1 VTHLPPVP
9 AHAQPLSEAQK
20 GIWYAQRRDMGSPVF
35 MTGQALTMR
44 GPLDVA
50 ALRAAVAQVGA
61 EAECLSLR
69 FAEGQDGPVQWLA
82 AGGAPAL
89 VVRDLSGEADPEAA
103 AAAAI
108 EAEAKGPVDLTH
120 GPVAGFTLWVLAP
133 GHHILSERIHH
144 LAADGY
150 AMVLITNR
158 LAELY
163 SATCTGRAA
172 APGFPPYA
180 QSLEAE
186 ATYLASP
193 KRDKDRAYWHETL
206 ATLGTI
212 EGMAA
217 GEPVSDRWF
226 HRAEVPMSAAA
237 RDRLHGLAAEVGLNW
252 ADVLSA
258 LAGAYVA
265 RCLPVAPGEE
275 DLPREVVLG
284 MPLMNRM
291 GSKAAR
297 VPCTLVNVLPLRL
310 VVHEDLPLAE
320 WLVQAAQGM
329 AAMRR
334 HGKYRGEA
342 LRREMHRIGA
352 GKRLH
357 GPLVNVLPFDA
368 TPQMA
373 GLETQLQIL
382 GAGSVDDITFCFRGD
397 GRAGLLVQADC
408 NPALYDLATTQAHA
422 TRLATFIEAALDAA
436 TLAEVATLTQAET
449 AQHLFARNAT
459 DHPVP
464 ETTLVA
470 LTRAQVQAT
479 PEAEALVFGTER
491 LSYAA
496 LDQRSDALARHLA
509 GQGIGPGDVV
519 AVALPRSVALIVAL
533 QGVIR
538 AGAAYVPLDPEDAS
552 GRRADMLARANPKVI
567 LAEADFDAAGHTA
580 GILPPADWG
589 TGPQAAPTAPG
600 PHDPAYVLFTSGS
613 TGRPKG
619 VVIEHD
625 AIVNR
630 LLWMQDE
637 YGFGPGDRILQK
649 TPATFDVSVWEFF
662 LPFLCGAT
670 LVVAPPGAHRDP
682 SALAGLIR
690 DHAITTLHF
699 VPSMLALF
707 LAAPAS
713 HGLRIARVFAS
724 GEALPAHLAAQFHA
738 RIKGRLHNLYG
749 PTEAAV
755 DVTYREARADEPGAS
770 VPIGVPVWNTRT
782 YLLDPRGRPVPDGV
796 AGRLYLGGRQLARG
810 YLGQPD
816 LTEERFPPDPFV
828 PGARMYDTG
837 DLAFASADGTLTY
850 IGRADHQVKIRG
862 VRIELGEIEAVL
874 EGTGLVAQAAVLA
887 PADHLGQAQLVAYV
901 VPRAGVEVTAIR
913 EALSARLPAM
923 MMPAAIVP
931 LDAFPLNP
939 SGKLDRKALPAP
951 QLDASAPARAL
962 RDGIETVLGAA
973 YAEVLGLPEPAGP
986 ETDFFAAGG
995 DSLKAVRLT
1004 LLLEEELGRDPG
1016 LGTLF
1021 EVPVL
1026 ADLARRL
1033 EAEAQHDDG
1042 LGPVVHLSPRK
1053 GGAPRRLFAIHP
1065 AGGIAWCYRG
1075 LARALDGAEVV
1086 GVQSPLLD
1094 PDAPEPDSLSALARD
1109 YCDRIEALM
1118 PEGPINLLGWSLGGI
1133 IAHAIAAEAEA
1144 RGRAVGQLVLL
1155 DAYPSECWRNEPEP
1169 DEGAAI
1175 RALLAIAGHDP
1186 DAYPHLVTRADILGF
1201 LRETG
1206 HPLGQL
1212 PEAVQHGVVR
1222 SVQQTNRLV
1231 RTHVERRVDAPLLH
1245 VHARLDHAGTGR
1257 HPQLWSPYA
1266 GGVRVLELDC
1276 RHADVVSDANCT
1288 LVAQALRA
1296 MPDQDAKG
1304 HNTKAQNTGDGAT
1317 AGVDGAHRR
1326 ARLAHQR

>member
-1 VTHLPPVP
+1 MSSLPPVP
-9 AHAQPLSEAQK
+9 ADAQPLSEAQK

-35 MTGQALTMR
+35 MTGQALSLR
-44 GPLDVA
+44 GPLDLA
-50 ALRAAVAQVGA
+50 ALSAAVAQVGA

-69 FAEGQDGPVQWLA
+69 FAETPDGPVQWLA
-82 AGGAPAL
+82 ADGAPAL

-103 AAAAI
+103 ASVAI
-108 EAEAKGPVDLTH
+108 KAEAKGPVDLH
-120 GPVAGFTLWVLAP
+120 NGPVAGFTLWVLAP
-133 GHHILSERIHH
+133 DHHILSERIHH

-158 LAELY
+158 IGELY
-163 SATCTGRAA
+163 SAACTGRAPG
-172 APGFPPYA
+172 PGFPPYA

-186 ATYLASP
+186 AKYLAAP

-206 ATLGTI
+206 ATLGVV

-217 GEPVSDRWF
+217 GEPVSDHWF
-226 HRAEVPMSAAA
+226 HRAEVPLSAAA
-237 RDRLHGLAAEVGLNW
+237 RDRLHALAAEVGLNW

-275 DLPREVVLG
+275 DVPREVVLG
-284 MPLMNRM
+284 VPLMNRM

-297 VPCTLVNVLPLRL
+297 VPCTMVNVLPLRL
-310 VVHEDLPLAE
+310 TVREDLPLVD
-320 WLVQAAQGM
+320 WLSEAAQGM

-342 LRREMHRIGA
+342 LRREMQRIGA

-368 TPQMA
+368 TPKMA

-397 GRAGLLVQADC
+397 GQSGLLVQADC
-408 NPALYDLATTQAHA
+408 NPRLYDLASTQAHA
-422 TRLATFIEAALDAA
+422 TRLATYLEAALFAPD
-436 TLAEVATLTQAET
+436 LAGVPTLTQAET
-449 AQHLFARNAT
+449 VQHLVTRNAT
-459 DHPVP
+459 GHSVP

-470 LTRAQVQAT
+470 LTRAQIAAT
-479 PEAEALVFGTER
+479 PEAEALVFGAER
-491 LSYAA
+491 LTYAE
-496 LDQRSDALARHLA
+496 LDRRSDTLARHLA

-552 GRRADMLARANPKVI
+552 ARRADMLARAMPKVI
-567 LAEADFDAAGHTA
+567 LAEAGFDAAGHVA
-580 GILPPADWG
+580 PLLPPALWG
-589 TGPQAAPTAPG
+589 TGAQAEPTPPG

-613 TGRPKG
+613 TGTPKG

-630 LLWMQDE
+630 LLWMQAE
-637 YGFGPGDRILQK
+637 YNFGPGDRILQK

-662 LPFLCGAT
+662 LPFLSGAT

-682 SALAGLIR
+682 SALAQLIR

-713 HGLRIARVFAS
+713 QGLQIAKVFAS

-738 RIKGRLHNLYG
+738 RIEGRLHNLYG

-755 DVTYREARADEPGAS
+755 DVTYREARAEEPGAS
-770 VPIGVPVWNTRT
+770 VPIGTPVWNTRT

-796 AGRLYLGGRQLARG
+796 AGRLYLAGRQLARG

-816 LTEERFPPDPFV
+816 LTAERFPADPFV
-828 PGARMYDTG
+828 PGERMYDTG
-837 DLAFASADGTLTY
+837 DLAFAAADGTLTY

-901 VPRAGVEVTAIR
+901 VPRAGVEVAAIR
-913 EALSARLPAM
+913 EALAARLPSM

-931 LDAFPLNP
+931 LQAFPLNP

-951 QLDASAPARAL
+951 QLFASAPARAL
-962 RDGIETVLGAA
+962 RDGTEALLGRA
-973 YAEVLGLPEPAGP
+973 YAEVLGLPAPVAP

-1026 ADLARRL
+1026 ADLARKL
-1033 EAEAQHDDG
+1033 DAEAQHDDG

-1053 GGAPRRLFAIHP
+1053 GDAPRRLFAIHP

-1075 LARALDGAEVV
+1075 LARALKGAEVI
-1086 GVQSPLLD
+1086 GIQSPLLD
-1094 PDAPEPDSLSALARD
+1094 PDAPLPDSLSSLAHD
-1109 YCDRIEALM
+1109 YCDRIEALC
-1118 PEGPINLLGWSLGGI
+1118 PSGPIHLLGWSLGGI

-1144 RGRAVGQLVLL
+1144 RGREVGQLVLL

-1186 DAYPHLVTRADILGF
+1186 DAYPHLVTRTDILGF

-1231 RTHVERRVDAPLLH
+1231 RSHRERRVVAPLLH

-1257 HPQLWSPYA
+1257 SPDLWRPYA
-1266 GGVRVLELDC
+1266 GDVRVLELEC
-1276 RHADVVSDANCT
+1276 RHADVVSDANA
-1288 LVAQALRA
+1288 LRIAQAVRA
-1296 MPDQDAKG
+1296 AP
-1304 HNTKAQNTGDGAT
+1304 AQ
-1317 AGVDGAHRR
+1317 RR
-1326 ARLAHQR
+1326 LEHS